1 MSVLQEEARVRLRLE
16 DRIRQLEESLRTSTD
31 ENKKLQKRVD
41 MMVSVFPEIEKHSDL
56 AAVLRDR
63 DDEIRRLKGAA
74 VFERD
79 VQPVVRVC
87 SCDQKRAA
95 AQKTIS
101 DLRAQLEAANARI
114 KLLEPLMVNEVSVV
128 FRFDRSALI
137 VLSAR
142 SASQDGGR
150 ACAGDDVARGERGA
164 SGDSRRGGG
173 AQDRGQEAG
182 GYDVCW
188 VASVDL
194 LRYEKHLDRDFMLQR
209 LLFFDHK
216 RPCFVGL
223 AVVVKLQH
231 DFLRTRVRADS
242 LHRQRCFVDVVGEVV
257 AFDCKREVARTQ
269 QTVHFFHGVQQFSGA
284 LVWRDWLAHRVL

>member
-114 KLLEPLMVNEVSVV
+114 KLLEPLMVNEVRGV
-128 FRFDRSALI
+128 FRFYRSVLI
-137 VLSAR
+137 LSFSAR

-150 ACAGDDVARGERGA
+150 ACARDDVARGERSA

-173 AQDRGQEAG
+173 A
-182 GYDVCW
+182 
-188 VASVDL
+188 
-194 LRYEKHLDRDFMLQR
+194 
-209 LLFFDHK
+209 
-216 RPCFVGL
+216 
-223 AVVVKLQH
+223 
-231 DFLRTRVRADS
+231 
-242 LHRQRCFVDVVGEVV
+242 
-257 AFDCKREVARTQ
+257 
-269 QTVHFFHGVQQFSGA
+269 
-284 LVWRDWLAHRVL
+284 

>member
-128 FRFDRSALI
+128 FRFYRASALI

-188 VASVDL
+188 VASIDL

-242 LHRQRCFVDVVGEVV
+242 LHRQRCFVNLVHQCVL
-257 AFDCKREVARTQ
+257 FDSKCEVARVQ
-269 QTVHFFHGVQQFSGA
+269 QTMHFVHSV
-284 LVWRDWLAHRVL
+284 